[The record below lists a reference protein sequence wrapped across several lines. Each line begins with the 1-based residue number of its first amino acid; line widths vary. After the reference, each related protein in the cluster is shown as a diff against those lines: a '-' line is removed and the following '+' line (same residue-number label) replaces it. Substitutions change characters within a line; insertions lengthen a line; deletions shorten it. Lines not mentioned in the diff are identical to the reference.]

1 MLARL
6 RGNRL
11 AVGVVVTLGNCI
23 IFFFFTALSIIIP
36 LISRELDCSVESA
49 AWITIAP
56 GFVSCMLVPAVGK
69 LADQRNC
76 RARLWWCGY
85 ALHIL
90 GLILAAAAPSI
101 GLLIAARC
109 VTGMASSCI
118 SPTGFALMVR
128 GVPPKR
134 RGQIAAIQESVQV
147 ISPSIGM
154 IVGVFGPP
162 LIFKICSS

>member
-23 IFFFFTALSIIIP
+23 IYFFFTALSIIIP

-69 LADQRNC
+69 LAEFAGGQDERS
-76 RARLWWCGY
+76 AVLCG
-85 ALHIL
+85 
-90 GLILAAAAPSI
+90 
-101 GLLIAARC
+101 
-109 VTGMASSCI
+109 V
-118 SPTGFALMVR
+118 
-128 GVPPKR
+128 
-134 RGQIAAIQESVQV
+134 
-147 ISPSIGM
+147 
-154 IVGVFGPP
+154 
-162 LIFKICSS
+162 